1 MRIIPYEDRYR
12 DDMIFMILEA
22 KDALGRVPGLNEDLL
37 DIRTNYLEKGD
48 RFWLAVSDEGRV
60 IGSIGYSSIP
70 GTDDVRL
77 HRFYVKASMKR
88 QGIGTKLYLT
98 VENHLKSI
106 GKKQIRI
113 HLGGAGY
120 EASRLFYRHFGYEYE
135 HDENYMTKTLV
146 K

>member
-1 MRIIPYEDRYR
+1 MRIIPYEAKYR

-22 KDALGRVPGLNEDLL
+22 KDALGRVPGLNADLL
-37 DIRTNYLEKGD
+37 DIRKNYLDKGD
-48 RFWLAVSDEGRV
+48 MFWLAVSEDDRV
-60 IGSIGYSSIP
+60 IGSIGYSAIP
-70 GTDDVRL
+70 STEDVRL

-98 VENHLKSI
+98 AEDYLRSI
-106 GKKQIRI
+106 GKKRILI

-135 HDENYMTKTLV
+135 QDENYMAKALE